1 MAETTPVVYIL
12 YGEDEYAITQFVA
25 AIVAKLGDRSMA
37 DMNTT
42 RLDGRT
48 ASFEEL
54 ETAAVTMPFLVSR
67 RLVILTNPLH
77 KLASAANQ
85 PRFQALLERLPSYTA
100 LVLIEYR
107 SLTEDSDRKKGKI
120 NWLETWA
127 VNARGR
133 AMLKPFPLLKGLDL
147 AKRIQEMARTERG
160 EIELEAAFKLAELS
174 GEDTMV
180 AFQEIQKLLAYTNYS
195 RPISLKDV
203 DYLVEDQGRGNI
215 FAMVDAIGN
224 GKGEEA
230 LKALHR
236 LIEEDDPLMI
246 FGMVVRQFRQLLL
259 TREVLDQKGNRNDVA
274 SALRIQPWLSER
286 YMVQARR
293 FTMDQ
298 LEAIYHHLLELDEA
312 MKTSEISAEL
322 ALDTFIAALTH
333 SPSPNVSR

>member
-48 ASFEEL
+48 ATFEEL
-54 ETAAVTMPFLVSR
+54 ETAAVTMPFLVPR
-67 RLVILTNPLH
+67 RLVILTNPLQ

-85 PRFQALLERLPSYTA
+85 SRFQALLERLPPYAA
-100 LVLIEYR
+100 LVLIEYKE
-107 SLTEDSDRKKGKI
+107 LTEDSDRKKNKI

-127 VNARGR
+127 ANDKSR
-133 AMLKPFPLLKGLDL
+133 AFLKHFPLLKGAEL
-147 AKRIQEMARTERG
+147 AKRIQEIARADGG
-160 EIELEAAFKLAELS
+160 EIELDAAFKLAELS

-180 AFQEIQKLLAYTNYS
+180 AYQEVQKLLAYANFS

-224 GKGEEA
+224 GKGEDA

-286 YMVQARR
+286 YMAQARR
-293 FTMDQ
+293 FSMDQ

-333 SPSPNVSR
+333 SPSPSVSR